1 MKDMLAS
8 MLKHTEIYRYQLHI
22 FFPIKKEDKDNRK
35 SHL

>member
-8 MLKHTEIYRYQLHI
+8 MLKHTEIYRYQLHF
-22 FFPIKKEDKDNRK
+22 FFPIKKENKDNRK